1 MPLGAHAVPGNGMI
15 KAVFDANV
23 LVSAFLSRDNPG
35 GVSSELLHFVVAG
48 AIDLHLSIEIVDEVI
63 RILLSSM
70 RAQRRY
76 RYSRSDAEYR
86 ATLMMLATIIDDPS
100 PTPGAV
106 LHATLTTIRLLPA
119 PLRPPLSTSSPAT
132 ITSSHS
138 GATPELQSLRPNN
151 SSILCGVN
159 SAVFPRLEAETN
171 KKGGA

>member
-1 MPLGAHAVPGNGMI
+1 MPSGAHAVSGNSMI
-15 KAVFDANV
+15 NAVFDANV

-35 GVSSELLHFVVAG
+35 GVSSELLRFVVAG

-106 LHATLTTIRLLPA
+106 PRDPDDDKIVACAVAASSQHIVTRDDHLLSLGSYA
-119 PLRPPLSTSSPAT
+119 GIA
-132 ITSSHS
+132 IT
-138 GATPELQSLRPNN
+138 TPEQFIHLVRREF
-151 SSILCGVN
+151 G
-159 SAVFPRLEAETN
+159 RLPER
-171 KKGGA
+171 